1 MSFLKNA
8 FIRTKI
14 LSLIIP
20 ICVVGIG
27 ATLFMSDRFRTVDS
41 AYSEFI
47 SEDYQ
52 AEVDLVASTRGLVS
66 IGYAAYQILSYDA
79 QDPGFKVA
87 NDFYKETTASLIS
100 RMQKAKGGRPEDAA
114 AIDDIIARSKDLIAH
129 MDDAVKLGEDAREA
143 EAKSALARADLL
155 LKPLLADTREL
166 TTSMKNNINARATAL
181 AEQTRSTILIS
192 LVVLTIVFAASIG
205 MALFVSSRG
214 ITAPIAKL
222 RERMISLAGGDTEGG
237 VDGQDRR
244 DEVGQMARAVS
255 VFRDNAL
262 ERIRLENEAEANR
275 SLSDRERTAR
285 DAEKARDEADTKFAV
300 DRLGDALG
308 RLAQGD
314 VAYRIDSPFVAH
326 LDALRANFN
335 ESAGNLSEALR
346 AVGRNARG
354 IDASANE
361 IRSAADDLSKRT
373 EQQAASVEETAA
385 ALEEITTT
393 VRDATKR
400 AEDAGNLVAQARTGA
415 EKSGLVVRDAVIA
428 MKEIER
434 SSGEITNIISVID
447 EIAFQTNLLALNAGV
462 EAARAGDA
470 GKGFAVVAQEVREL
484 AQRSAQAAKEIKALI
499 IMSGNHVRSGVELVG
514 NTGTALEVIVAEVQE
529 INRHVDA
536 IVKSAREQSIGLQE
550 INTAVNAMDQGTQ
563 QNAAMVEQSTA
574 ASHSLARDAASLNQ
588 LLSRFNLGEEVQ
600 RPAAVAGVLRE
611 ASATSSGV
619 ASPARAL
626 GRKIATAFG
635 GRASATAE
643 KVWEDF

>member
-8 FIRTKI
+8 LIRTKV

-27 ATLFMSDRFRTVDS
+27 ATLFMSDRFKTVDS
-41 AYSEFI
+41 TYSEFI
-47 SEDYQ
+47 SDDYQ
-52 AEVDLVASTRGLVS
+52 AEVDLVASTRSLVS
-66 IGYAAYQILSYDA
+66 VGYAAYQTLAYDV
-79 QDPGFKVA
+79 QDPGSKVA
-87 NDFYKETTASLIS
+87 NDFYKENTASLIS
-100 RMQKAKGGRPEDAA
+100 RLEQSKGGRPEDTA
-114 AIDDIIARSKDLIAH
+114 AIDDFIARSKNLTAQ
-129 MDDAVKLGEDAREA
+129 MDDAVKLGAEGRDA

-155 LKPLLADTREL
+155 IKPLLADMRDL
-166 TTSMKNNINARATAL
+166 TTLMKKNINTRASAL
-181 AEQTRSTILIS
+181 TEQTRSTILIS
-192 LVVLTIVFAASIG
+192 LVVLTIVFAASTG

-222 RERMISLAGGDTEGG
+222 RERMISLARGDAEGG

-275 SLSDRERTAR
+275 SLSDQERAAR
-285 DAEKARDEADTKFAV
+285 DAQKARDEADTKFAV

-314 VAYRIDSPFVAH
+314 VAYRIDTPFVAH
-326 LDALRANFN
+326 LDALRTNFN

-361 IRSAADDLSKRT
+361 IRSAADDLSRRT

-393 VRDATKR
+393 VKDATKR

-415 EKSGLVVRDAVIA
+415 EKSGLVVRDAVVA

-499 IMSGNHVRSGVELVG
+499 IMSGDHVRSGVELVG

-588 LLSRFNLGEEVQ
+588 LLARFNLDEGAQ
-600 RPAAVAGVLRE
+600 RPGVVAGVVRE
-611 ASATSSGV
+611 ASPTSPGV

-626 GRKIATAFG
+626 GRKIAAAFG
-635 GRASATAE
+635 GRPSAVAE
-643 KVWEDF
+643 KAWEDF

>member
-8 FIRTKI
+8 RIRTKI
-14 LSLIIP
+14 LSLIVP

-27 ATLFMSDRFRTVDS
+27 ATLFMSDKFKTVD
-41 AYSEFI
+41 ATYSEFI
-47 SEDYQ
+47 SQDYQ
-52 AEVDLVASTRGLVS
+52 AEVDLVAATRSLVS
-66 IGYAAYQILSYDA
+66 IGYSAYQTLAYDA
-79 QDPGFKVA
+79 GNPGFKAA
-87 NDFYKETTASLIS
+87 NDFYKENTASLIGRLEQS
-100 RMQKAKGGRPEDAA
+100 KGGRPEDAA
-114 AIDDIIARSKDLIAH
+114 AIDAFIARSKEVIAQT
-129 MDDAVKLGEDAREA
+129 DNAVKLGTDARDA

-155 LKPLLADTREL
+155 IKPLLGDMRDLTTLMKKNINMRASEL
-166 TTSMKNNINARATAL
+166 TD
-181 AEQTRSTILIS
+181 QTRSTILIS

-222 RERMISLAGGDTEGG
+222 RERMISLAGGDAASD

-262 ERIRLENEAEANR
+262 DRSRLENEAEANR
-275 SLSDRERTAR
+275 SLSDQERAAR
-285 DAEKARDEADTKFAV
+285 DAQKARDEADTQFAV

-314 VAYRIDSPFVAH
+314 VAYRIDTPFVAH

-335 ESAGNLSEALR
+335 ESAGNLNEALR

-393 VRDATKR
+393 VKDATKR

-415 EKSGLVVRDAVIA
+415 EKSGLVVRDAVVA

-462 EAARAGDA
+462 EAARAGEA

-499 IMSGNHVRSGVELVG
+499 IMSGDHVRSGVELVG

-588 LLSRFNLGEEVQ
+588 LLSRFNLGDEAQ
-600 RPAAVAGVLRE
+600 RPMAVAGVVRE
-611 ASATSSGV
+611 ASSANSSV
-619 ASPARAL
+619 TSPARTL
-626 GRKIATAFG
+626 GRKVATAFG
-635 GRASATAE
+635 GRATAAVE
-643 KVWEDF
+643 KAWEDF

>member
-8 FIRTKI
+8 LIRTKV

-27 ATLFMSDRFRTVDS
+27 ATLFISDRFKTVDS
-41 AYSEFI
+41 TYSEFI
-47 SEDYQ
+47 SDDYQ
-52 AEVDLVASTRGLVS
+52 AEVDLVASTRSLVS
-66 IGYAAYQILSYDA
+66 VGYAAYQTLAYDV

-87 NDFYKETTASLIS
+87 NDFYKENTASLIS
-100 RMQKAKGGRPEDAA
+100 RLEQSKGGRPEDTA
-114 AIDDIIARSKDLIAH
+114 AIDDFIARSKNLTAQ
-129 MDDAVKLGEDAREA
+129 MDDAVKLGAEGRDA

-155 LKPLLADTREL
+155 IKPLLADMRDL
-166 TTSMKNNINARATAL
+166 TTLMKKNINTRASAL
-181 AEQTRSTILIS
+181 TEQTRSTILIS
-192 LVVLTIVFAASIG
+192 LVVLTIVFAASTG

-222 RERMISLAGGDTEGG
+222 RERMISLARGDAEGG

-275 SLSDRERTAR
+275 SLSDQERAAR
-285 DAEKARDEADTKFAV
+285 DAQKARDEADTEFAV

-314 VAYRIDSPFVAH
+314 VAYRIDTPFVAH
-326 LDALRANFN
+326 LDALRTNFN

-361 IRSAADDLSKRT
+361 IRSAADDLSRRT

-393 VRDATKR
+393 VKDATKR

-415 EKSGLVVRDAVIA
+415 EKSGLVVRDAVVA

-499 IMSGNHVRSGVELVG
+499 IMSGDHVRSGVELVG

-588 LLSRFNLGEEVQ
+588 LLARFNLDEEAQ
-600 RPAAVAGVLRE
+600 RPAVVAGVVRE
-611 ASATSSGV
+611 ASPTSPGV

-635 GRASATAE
+635 GRASAVAE
-643 KVWEDF
+643 KAWEDF